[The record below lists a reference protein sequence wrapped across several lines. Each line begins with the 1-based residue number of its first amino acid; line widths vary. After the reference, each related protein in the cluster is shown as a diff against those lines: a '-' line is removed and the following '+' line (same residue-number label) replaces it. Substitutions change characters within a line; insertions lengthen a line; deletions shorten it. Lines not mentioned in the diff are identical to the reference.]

1 MSWTGRT
8 FAGLAAVVFLAVGCN
23 ESTAPEFNVTV
34 TNNPDDFV
42 AQSVNVINGN
52 LDQEYTWQ
60 NSGTRANVTDATIVN
75 GGVARVVIRD
85 AANVIVYDKAVTPNS
100 PAPTQ
105 TRVAGAG
112 EFEGEPASVT
122 IEATQAGVAG
132 AWRIEILL
140 SGFSG
145 SLNLRIQK
153 L

>member
-8 FAGLAAVVFLAVGCN
+8 LARLAAVVFLAVGCN
-23 ESTAPEFNVTV
+23 ESTAPELSLTV

-42 AQSVNVINGN
+42 AQSANVLNGN

-60 NSGTRANVTDATIVN
+60 NSGTRANVTNATVIS
-75 GGVARVVIRD
+75 GGIARVVIRD
-85 AANVIVYDKAVTPNS
+85 AANVVVYDKALTPTS
-100 PAPTQ
+100 SEPTL
-105 TRVAGAG
+105 TRVAGVRA
-112 EFEGEPASVT
+112 FDSEPASTV

-132 AWRIEILL
+132 AWRVEILL

-145 SLNLRIQK
+145 NLNLRLQK